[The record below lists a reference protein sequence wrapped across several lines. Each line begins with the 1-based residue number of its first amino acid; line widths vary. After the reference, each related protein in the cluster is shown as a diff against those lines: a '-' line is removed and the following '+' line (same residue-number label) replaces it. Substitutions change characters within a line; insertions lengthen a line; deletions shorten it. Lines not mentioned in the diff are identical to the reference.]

1 MDSEIAFR
9 FGLLLARPGMLI
21 AATPVVGGAFVP
33 PLVRIGLAVLLAAL
47 SMATVPVPQATSLGA
62 LTLFAGRELA
72 IGLAMAMGV
81 RAMVA
86 GAELGGYLMGSQLM
100 LSYGSTIDPQGG
112 VRSTVLA
119 TIYSNLV
126 LLTFLAIDGHHM
138 LLRGLAQSY
147 ATLPI
152 GTGAVDPSI
161 AQSVMRLLGAVFV
174 FGVRVAAPVIVVML
188 VVDAALGII
197 SRGAPA
203 LNLMTLGTPI
213 RLSVGLLVIA
223 AVVSQM
229 PALVRHFTAFFVELG
244 WRLAQGLR

>member
-1 MDSEIAFR
+1 MDADIAFR

-21 AATPVVGGAFVP
+21 AATPVIGSAFVP
-33 PLVRIGLAVLLAAL
+33 PIVRIGLVLLLATL
-47 SMATVPVPQATSLGA
+47 SIATVSVPTVTSLGA
-62 LTLFAGRELA
+62 LVLFIVRELG
-72 IGLAMAMGV
+72 IGLAMAMGL

-119 TIYSNLV
+119 TIYGNLV

-147 ATLPI
+147 IELPI
-152 GTGAVDPSI
+152 GAGAIDPST

-174 FGVRVAAPVIVVML
+174 FGVRIAAPVIVVML
-188 VVDAALGII
+188 IVEAALGIV

-203 LNLMTLGTPI
+203 LNLMALGAPI
-213 RLSVGLLVIA
+213 RLIVGLLVIA
-223 AVVSQM
+223 AIVPQLPS
-229 PALVRHFTAFFVELG
+229 LVRRFAEFFIELG